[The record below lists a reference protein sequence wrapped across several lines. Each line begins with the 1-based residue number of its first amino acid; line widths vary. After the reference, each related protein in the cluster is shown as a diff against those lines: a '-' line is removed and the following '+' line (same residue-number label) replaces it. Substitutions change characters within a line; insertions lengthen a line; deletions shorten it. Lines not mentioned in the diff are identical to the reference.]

1 MTTDSPN
8 EREPENEQAAGKLLN
23 PGERAVCER
32 VAAGEAPWSQ
42 RAQALLALD
51 EGATQVGAGGRAG
64 LTHGQVRYW
73 LGRFRQ
79 DGLSIFPESEEAE
92 ATEMKAA
99 GAAEKPKK
107 KKKKKTGKAKK
118 GKKTKAEKKP
128 KKKKNAEKAGQSKKA
143 KKKGKS

>member
-107 KKKKKTGKAKK
+107 KKKQKKTGKAKK
-118 GKKTKAEKKP
+118 GKKTKAEK
-128 KKKKNAEKAGQSKKA
+128 AGQSKKA

>member
-1 MTTDSPN
+1 MTAKGPN
-8 EREPENEQAAGKLLN
+8 ERESDNWQAAGKLLN
-23 PGERAVCER
+23 REERAVCER

-99 GAAEKPKK
+99 EAADKPKK
-107 KKKKKTGKAKK
+107 KKKKQKKTGKAKK
-118 GKKTKAEKKP
+118 GKKTKADKKP
-128 KKKKNAEKAGQSKKA
+128 KKKT
-143 KKKGKS
+143 KKGRAIKED

>member
-1 MTTDSPN
+1 VNQKT
-8 EREPENEQAAGKLLN
+8 GKPPASCSTQRNGLL
-23 PGERAVCER
+23 AVCER

-64 LTHGQVRYW
+64 LTQGQVRYW

-99 GAAEKPKK
+99 GAAEEPKK
-107 KKKKKTGKAKK
+107 KKKKKKKKKQKKTGKAKK
-118 GKKTKAEKKP
+118 GKKIKAKKKP
-128 KKKKNAEKAGQSKKA
+128 KKKAKKAGQSKKT

>member
-1 MTTDSPN
+1 VNQKT
-8 EREPENEQAAGKLLN
+8 GKPPASCSTQRNGLL
-23 PGERAVCER
+23 AVCER

-51 EGATQVGAGGRAG
+51 EGATQVGAGARAG

-107 KKKKKTGKAKK
+107 KKKKQKKTGKAKK
-118 GKKTKAEKKP
+118 GKKTKAKKKP
-128 KKKKNAEKAGQSKKA
+128 KKKAKTAGQSKKA